1 MANLKQ
7 PTKLITPGVIA
18 SEAMKILE
26 REMEKEYGLN
36 QVFSLVEIILK
47 DGSTLGPI
55 MLELKPAQIDMIA
68 EAIREGHRVV
78 TLSNDNESLLIP
90 VADIKY
96 IKAMR
101 ITSKE

>member
-1 MANLKQ
+1 MANLKH

-18 SEAMKILE
+18 NEALKILE
-26 REMEKEYGLN
+26 SEMEKSYRTPE
-36 QVFSLVEIILK
+36 VFSLVEIILK

-55 MLELKPAQIDMIA
+55 MLELKPREMDMIA
-68 EAIREGHRVV
+68 EVIREGHKVV
-78 TLSNDNESLLIP
+78 TMSNDNESLVIP
-90 VADIKY
+90 VSDIKY

>member
-1 MANLKQ
+1 MANLKH

-26 REMEKEYGLN
+26 SEMEKSYY

-55 MLELKPAQIDMIA
+55 MLELKPHELNGVADV
-68 EAIREGHRVV
+68 IREGHKVV
-78 TLSNDNESLLIP
+78 TMSNENESLLVP
-90 VADIKY
+90 ANDIKY

-101 ITSKE
+101 VTSKE

>member
-1 MANLKQ
+1 MAG
-7 PTKLITPGVIA
+7 PTKIIAPGNMI
-18 SEAMKILE
+18 EDAMKILDSE
-26 REMEKEYGLN
+26 FDKAYRTN

-55 MLELKPAQIDMIA
+55 MLELKPREMDMIA
-68 EAIREGHRVV
+68 EVIREGHKVV
-78 TLSNDNESLLIP
+78 TLSNDNESLVIP
-90 VADIKY
+90 VSDIKY

>member
-26 REMEKEYGLN
+26 SELGKGYGLS

-47 DGSTLGPI
+47 YGSTLGPI
-55 MLELKPAQIDMIA
+55 MLELKPREMDMIA
-68 EAIREGHRVV
+68 EVIREGHKVV
-78 TLSNDNESLLIP
+78 TLSNDNESLVIP
-90 VADIKY
+90 VSDIKY

>member
-26 REMEKEYGLN
+26 SEMERSYRTPE
-36 QVFSLVEIILK
+36 VFSLVEIILK
-47 DGSTLGPI
+47 DSSTLGPI
-55 MLELKPAQIDMIA
+55 MLELKPRELEMVA
-68 EAIREGHRVV
+68 EGIREGHKVV
-78 TLSNDNESLLIP
+78 TLSNDNESLVIP
-90 VADIKY
+90 VSDIKY

>member
-26 REMEKEYGLN
+26 SEMEKSYRTPE
-36 QVFSLVEIILK
+36 VFSLVEIILK

-55 MLELKPAQIDMIA
+55 MLELKPREMDMIA
-68 EAIREGHRVV
+68 EVIREGHKVV
-78 TLSNDNESLLIP
+78 TLSNENESLVVP
-90 VADIKY
+90 VADIKL
-96 IKAMR
+96 IKALR
-101 ITSKE
+101 VTSKE